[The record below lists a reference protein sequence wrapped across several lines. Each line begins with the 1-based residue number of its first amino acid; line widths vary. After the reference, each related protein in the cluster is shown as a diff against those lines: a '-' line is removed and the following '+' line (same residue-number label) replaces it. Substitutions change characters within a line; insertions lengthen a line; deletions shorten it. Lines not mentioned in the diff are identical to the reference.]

1 MYNTYIQCISRVLA
15 LEFGPFGRLAS
26 STLAT
31 VTFSFFREQ
40 EGQGAPTENILNG
53 KNQIG
58 FSRSTTSREYIAKQ
72 RKEKATVTFK
82 GVQPY
87 K

>member
-53 KNQIG
+53 KKNKLG
-58 FSRSTTSREYIAKQ
+58 SA
-72 RKEKATVTFK
+72 
-82 GVQPY
+82 GVQQAEST
-87 K
+87 